1 MDVDVPALAEQPA
14 CTPFDVQMVSISKE
28 AYIQLKWEA
37 NYWRT
42 QFSQLAAHRDRDVQH
57 LKEEMAQR
65 DKRASQALSEIKAA
79 LDKARARVEDL
90 QKRLFSRKSEKSQGG
105 SEKRSGEPDI
115 KRPRGQRPARPWACA
130 LNAPA
135 GLVNVPEINKCCA
148 CCGLPLAPLPGTQAS
163 EVIEQGLSSHH
174 PAQTVSTHLSM
185 LRATVDRDSACATQ
199 DHPEREV
206 WHFGMDRIHC

>member
-115 KRPRGQRPARPWACA
+115 KRPRGQRPARP
-130 LNAPA
+130 
-135 GLVNVPEINKCCA
+135 
-148 CCGLPLAPLPGTQAS
+148 
-163 EVIEQGLSSHH
+163 
-174 PAQTVSTHLSM
+174 
-185 LRATVDRDSACATQ
+185 
-199 DHPEREV
+199 
-206 WHFGMDRIHC
+206 